1 MYFLLSVI
9 CHNCHDCHGGRKG
22 ISGRENTVLPGR
34 KLCFLSQMTRYQET
48 RGQGFIYVLVNL
60 SPRQLVNKLKIPLTD
75 FHTLA
80 PFRFLMPH
88 TEDLSLYQFERRKL
102 FV

>member
-60 SPRQLVNKLKIPLTD
+60 SPRQLVTSS
-75 FHTLA
+75 TCQQ
-80 PFRFLMPH
+80 
-88 TEDLSLYQFERRKL
+88 T
-102 FV
+102 